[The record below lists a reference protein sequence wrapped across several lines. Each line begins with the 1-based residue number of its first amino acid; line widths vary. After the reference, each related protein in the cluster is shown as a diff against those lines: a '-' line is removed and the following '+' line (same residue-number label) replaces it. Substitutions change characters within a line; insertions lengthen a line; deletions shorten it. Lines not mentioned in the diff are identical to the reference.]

1 MSDEQKSNPCEL
13 NCQGLACPQPVIMT
27 KKALDQKPA
36 ELTVVVDNPAAK
48 ENVAKFAASS
58 GYGVNIESTDSGF
71 RLKLLAKQT
80 SGGVVSAEAAIT
92 DATAPVIMLG
102 RNTLGTGSE
111 ELGAIL
117 MKSFFVSLLE
127 LPQRP
132 RAIMLINSGVYL
144 AAADSPVLAALQEL
158 SRQGVAVMVC
168 GTCLDYFALKEK
180 LAVGNVTNMYSIL
193 TELAGPGRIISL

>member
-36 ELTVVVDNPAAK
+36 EITVIVDNPAAK

-92 DATAPVIMLG
+92 DAGNWQRRTRRDSDEIVLCLTAGTATATPGDHVDQQRRVSGGSGLSCPCG
-102 RNTLGTGSE
+102 VTGVVTPGCCRDGLRN
-111 ELGAIL
+111 
-117 MKSFFVSLLE
+117 
-127 LPQRP
+127 
-132 RAIMLINSGVYL
+132 
-144 AAADSPVLAALQEL
+144 L
-158 SRQGVAVMVC
+158 S
-168 GTCLDYFALKEK
+168 
-180 LAVGNVTNMYSIL
+180 
-193 TELAGPGRIISL
+193 